1 MWLPSANVAVA
12 MAVDRKMRTEA
23 KDRSESLGIPQ
34 SPCPLVHP
42 LESSV
47 PTPTRAPAIIS
58 FVLEL
63 ARVNSKL
70 SKGTCR
76 T

>member
-1 MWLPSANVAVA
+1 MAVA
-12 MAVDRKMRTEA
+12 MAVGRKMRTAA
-23 KDRSESLGIPQ
+23 KDRSESLGIPHN
-34 SPCPLVHP
+34 PCPLVHP

-47 PTPTRAPAIIS
+47 PTPTNAPAIIS
-58 FVLEL
+58 LVVEL